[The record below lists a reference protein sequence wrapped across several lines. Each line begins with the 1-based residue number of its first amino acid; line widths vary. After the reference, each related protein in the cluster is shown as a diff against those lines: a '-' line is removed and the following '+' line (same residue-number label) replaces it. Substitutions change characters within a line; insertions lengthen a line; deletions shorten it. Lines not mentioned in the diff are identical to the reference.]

1 MIAGHQP
8 FQQMG
13 ELKMLHNNATHP
25 FPEAK
30 KQYIAALLKSFHCNH
45 LEMNGNFTHRVF
57 WQCNRKDTYI
67 VVCGGERHKVTLHQL
82 TS

>member
-30 KQYIAALLKSFHCNH
+30 KQYIAALLKSFHYNH
-45 LEMNGNFTHRVF
+45 LEINGNFSHRVF
-57 WQCNRKDTYI
+57 SSATAKILTWSF
-67 VVCGGERHKVTLHQL
+67 VGESVIR
-82 TS
+82 

>member
-45 LEMNGNFTHRVF
+45 LEMNGNFYPLGLFSSATAKILTWSFV
-57 WQCNRKDTYI
+57 
-67 VVCGGERHKVTLHQL
+67 GESVIR
-82 TS
+82 

>member
-1 MIAGHQP
+1 MIAGYQP

-13 ELKMLHNNATHP
+13 ELGLLHNSATHP

-45 LEMNGNFTHRVF
+45 LEMNGNFTHWVF
-57 WQCNRKDTYI
+57 SSATMKIPTWSF
-67 VVCGGERHKVTLHQL
+67 VGESVIW
-82 TS
+82 